1 MATFGVA
8 AAAGHPGSPLSVVLN
23 CPWERL
29 PSAVSMALAAK
40 CSGAGVSRKVIILT
54 NRSDKQ
60 VKVAQI

>member
-1 MATFGVA
+1 MATFGV

-40 CSGAGVSRKVIILT
+40 YRAGVSRKVIILT

>member
-8 AAAGHPGSPLSVVLN
+8 AAGHPGSPPSVVFN

-29 PSAVSMALAAK
+29 PSAVSMALAAAAP
-40 CSGAGVSRKVIILT
+40 SGVGVSRKVIILT